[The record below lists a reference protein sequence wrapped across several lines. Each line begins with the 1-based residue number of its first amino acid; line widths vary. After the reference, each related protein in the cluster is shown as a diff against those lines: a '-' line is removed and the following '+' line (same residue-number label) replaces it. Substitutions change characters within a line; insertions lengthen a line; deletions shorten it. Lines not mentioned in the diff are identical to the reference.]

1 MATKKAA
8 TTTPRIPRSKLKP
21 TDLEG
26 VYHTTDGRR
35 VDAHGVDLDFK
46 SLKKRD
52 AARFTEVIGKD
63 VESPADLLKAVAL
76 DPRNSLERRID
87 AAHKAAPYFSP
98 KLVAVQ
104 GVAGG
109 PAITMA
115 NLSDMSPEQLNAY
128 EAALKAAALAASG
141 VKA

>member
-1 MATKKAA
+1 MATRKTA
-8 TTTPRIPRSKLKP
+8 TPRIPRSKLKS

-26 VYHTTDGRR
+26 VFVTLDGRR
-35 VDAHGVDLDFK
+35 VDEHGVDLDFK
-46 SLKKRD
+46 ALKKRD
-52 AARFTEVIGKD
+52 TERFTEVLGKD
-63 VESPADLLKAVAL
+63 IESPADLLKAVAL
-76 DPRNSLERRID
+76 DPRNSMERRID
-87 AAHKAAPYFSP
+87 AAHKAAPYFNP

-128 EAALKAAALAASG
+128 EAALKSAALAAAG
-141 VKA
+141 VKQ

>member
-1 MATKKAA
+1 MATKKP
-8 TTTPRIPRSKLKP
+8 TTPRIPRSKLKS

-26 VYHTTDGRR
+26 VFVTLDGRR
-35 VDAHGVDLDFK
+35 VDEHGVDLDFK
-46 SLKKRD
+46 ALKKRD
-52 AARFTEVIGKD
+52 TERFTEVLGKD
-63 VESPADLLKAVAL
+63 IESPADLLKAVAL
-76 DPRNSLERRID
+76 DPRNSMERRID
-87 AAHKAAPYFSP
+87 AAHKAAPYFNP

-128 EAALKAAALAASG
+128 EAALKSAALAAAG
-141 VKA
+141 VKQ

>member
-1 MATKKAA
+1 MATTKKPS
-8 TTTPRIPRSKLKP
+8 TPRIPRSKLRA

-26 VYHTTDGRR
+26 VYLTADNRR
-35 VDAHGVDLDFK
+35 VDEHGVDMDFK
-46 SLKKRD
+46 ALKKRD
-52 AARFTEVIGKD
+52 SQRFTEVLGKD
-63 VESPADLLKAVAL
+63 IESPADLLKAVAL
-76 DPRNSLERRID
+76 DPRNSMTTRID
-87 AAHKAAPYFSP
+87 AAHKAAPYFNP

-128 EAALKAAALAASG
+128 EAALKAAALAAAG
-141 VKA
+141 VQRG

>member
-1 MATKKAA
+1 MATKK
-8 TTTPRIPRSKLKP
+8 TTTPRIPRSKLKS

-26 VYHTTDGRR
+26 VFVTLDGRR
-35 VDAHGVDLDFK
+35 VDEHGVDLDFK
-46 SLKKRD
+46 ALKKRD
-52 AARFTEVIGKD
+52 TERFTEVLGNDI
-63 VESPADLLKAVAL
+63 ESPADLLKAVAL
-76 DPRNSLERRID
+76 DPRNSMERRID
-87 AAHKAAPYFSP
+87 AAHKAAPYFNP

-128 EAALKAAALAASG
+128 EAALKSAALAAAG
-141 VKA
+141 VKQ

>member
-1 MATKKAA
+1 MATKKALS
-8 TTTPRIPRSKLKP
+8 TTPRIPRSKLKT

-35 VDAHGVDLDFK
+35 VDEHGVDLDFK
-46 SLKKRD
+46 ALKKRD

-128 EAALKAAALAASG
+128 EQALRAAALAASG
-141 VKA
+141 AKA

>member
-1 MATKKAA
+1 VTAKKP
-8 TTTPRIPRSKLKP
+8 TTPRIPRSKLKS

-26 VYHTTDGRR
+26 VFVTLDGRR
-35 VDAHGVDLDFK
+35 VDEHGVDLDFK
-46 SLKKRD
+46 ALKKRD
-52 AARFTEVIGKD
+52 TERFTEVLGKD
-63 VESPADLLKAVAL
+63 IESPADLLKAVAL
-76 DPRNSLERRID
+76 DPRNSMERRID
-87 AAHKAAPYFSP
+87 AAHKAAPYFNP

-128 EAALKAAALAASG
+128 EAALKAAALAAAG
-141 VKA
+141 VQRG

>member
-8 TTTPRIPRSKLKP
+8 STTPRIPRSKLKT

-35 VDAHGVDLDFK
+35 VDEYGVDIDFK
-46 SLKKRD
+46 ALKKRD

-109 PAITMA
+109 PAIAVA
-115 NLSDMSPEQLNAY
+115 NLSDMSKEQLDAY
-128 EAALKAAALAASG
+128 EAALRAAALAASG

>member
-1 MATKKAA
+1 MATKK
-8 TTTPRIPRSKLKP
+8 TTTPRIPRSKLKS

-26 VYHTTDGRR
+26 VFVTLDGRR
-35 VDAHGVDLDFK
+35 VDEHGVDLDFK
-46 SLKKRD
+46 ALKKRD
-52 AARFTEVIGKD
+52 TERFTEVLGKD
-63 VESPADLLKAVAL
+63 IESPADLLKAVAL
-76 DPRNSLERRID
+76 DPRNSMERRID
-87 AAHKAAPYFSP
+87 AAHKAAPYFNP

-128 EAALKAAALAASG
+128 EAALKSAALAAAG
-141 VKA
+141 VKQ

>member
-1 MATKKAA
+1 MATKKL
-8 TTTPRIPRSKLKP
+8 TTPRIPRSKLKS

-26 VYHTTDGRR
+26 VFVTLDGRR
-35 VDAHGVDLDFK
+35 VDEHGVDLDFK
-46 SLKKRD
+46 ALKKRD
-52 AARFTEVIGKD
+52 TERFTEVLGKD
-63 VESPADLLKAVAL
+63 IESPADLLKAVAL
-76 DPRNSLERRID
+76 DPRNSMERRID
-87 AAHKAAPYFSP
+87 AAHKAAPYFNP

-128 EAALKAAALAASG
+128 EAALKSAALAAAG
-141 VKA
+141 VKQ